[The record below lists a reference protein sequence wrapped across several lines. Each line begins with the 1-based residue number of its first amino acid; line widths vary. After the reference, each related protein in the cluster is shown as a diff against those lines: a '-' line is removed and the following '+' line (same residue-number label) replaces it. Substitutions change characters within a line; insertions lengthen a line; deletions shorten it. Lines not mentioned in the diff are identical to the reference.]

1 MTFSD
6 FNFED
11 SVSQALEAMGFDK
24 PTPIQQQAI
33 PAIMENKDMIACAQ
47 TGTGKTAAF
56 VLPILNSIAKNGSSG
71 KVSTLVIVPTRELAM
86 QIDQQIE
93 GFSYFTNATS
103 IAIYGGG
110 DGKTFDAEKKALITG
125 ADIVICTPGRII
137 SHLNMGYFDTSGIK
151 HFILD
156 EADRMLDMGFNE
168 DITGIAKKLPPNR
181 QNLLFSATMPPK
193 IRQLSNQLLKNPV
206 TLSIAIAKPN
216 EGIMQVAYLVHNHQK
231 INLIKHLL
239 SGKMNEHII
248 IFSSR
253 KTSVKEITKT
263 LTKENLPAKAI
274 HSDLTQQ
281 EREQV
286 LLDFKNKKIHIL
298 VATDILSRGID
309 IKGIDIVLNYDIP
322 SDAEDYVH
330 RIGRTARGDN
340 GTGLAI
346 TFINADDVYN
356 FSKIEKLIDKEVK
369 KLPLPE
375 GFEAGPEYKVTAKK
389 SFHHKKNNNFRK
401 KQKS

>member
-11 SVSQALEAMGFDK
+11 EVMQALDAMGFSK
-24 PTPIQQQAI
+24 PTPIQEQAI
-33 PAIMENKDMIACAQ
+33 PAIMDNKDVIACAQ

-56 VLPILNSIAKNGSSG
+56 VLPILNHLAKKGSSD
-71 KVSTLVIVPTRELAM
+71 KVTALVIVPTRELAM

-93 GFSYFTNATS
+93 GFSYFTNTTS

-110 DGKTFDAEKKALITG
+110 DGVTFETEKKALKTG

-137 SHLNMGYFDTSGIK
+137 SHLNMGYFDTSGIT

-168 DITGIAKKLPPNR
+168 DITNIAKKLPQQR

-193 IRQLSNQLLKNPV
+193 IRHLSEQLLKNPV
-206 TLSIAIAKPN
+206 AINIAISKPN
-216 EGIMQVAYLVHNHQK
+216 ENILQVAYLVHNHQK
-231 INLIKHLL
+231 IKLIKHLL
-239 SGKMNEHII
+239 SGKNKEHII

-253 KTSVKEITKT
+253 KSTVKDITNT
-263 LTKENLPAKAI
+263 LRKEGLPAQAI
-274 HSDLTQQ
+274 HSDLNQQ

-286 LLDFKNKKIHIL
+286 LLDFKNKKVTTLI
-298 VATDILSRGID
+298 ATDIVSRGID

-340 GTGLAI
+340 SSGLAI
-346 TFINADDVYN
+346 TFINEDEVYN
-356 FSKIEKLIDKEVK
+356 FSKIEKLIGKEVK
-369 KLPLPE
+369 KLPLPQ
-375 GFEAGPEYKVTAKK
+375 GFDPGPEYVVKPKK
-389 SFHHKKNNNFRK
+389 SFHQKNKRPFKR
-401 KQKS
+401 KQK